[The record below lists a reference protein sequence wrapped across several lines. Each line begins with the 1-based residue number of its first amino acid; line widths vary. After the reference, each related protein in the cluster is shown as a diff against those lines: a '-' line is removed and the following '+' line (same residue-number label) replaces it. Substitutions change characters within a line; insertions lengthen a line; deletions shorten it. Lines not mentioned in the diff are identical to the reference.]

1 MRASLQPHE
10 TLAWVR
16 GGEDAWA
23 LLSVLGN
30 TPEGKIKVAPPSGRR
45 ESAKNN
51 SRVSGRPS
59 FLAGFLDGRQG
70 KEEAIWEVAE
80 EDIHPFDP
88 SHALNLEDASNLNNL
103 HEAPLLAL
111 LRRRFRQGQIY
122 TSTGNLLISVNP
134 YRPIPGLYDVPLD
147 DRADLQNDLSSKE
160 SQYDSED
167 EEDISGERPRAPTGL
182 GPHVYSVAAGAWKRA
197 AAGQDQSVVITGES
211 GAGKTEACKQ
221 VMRRLVQINQKLTGR
236 DFGDQIEM
244 SLLQSNVVLEAFGNA
259 KTLRN
264 DNSSRF
270 GKYVRLLYSENPNSS
285 TQTSPVRTSLGELKL
300 DDIGARSQPS
310 FDSLPPQAGGGGGG
324 GGVV

>member
-1 MRASLQPHE
+1 
-10 TLAWVR
+10 
-16 GGEDAWA
+16 
-23 LLSVLGN
+23 
-30 TPEGKIKVAPPSGRR
+30 
-45 ESAKNN
+45 
-51 SRVSGRPS
+51 
-59 FLAGFLDGRQG
+59 
-70 KEEAIWEVAE
+70 
-80 EDIHPFDP
+80 
-88 SHALNLEDASNLNNL
+88 EDASNLNNL

-134 YRPIPGLYDVPLD
+134 YRPIPGLYD
-147 DRADLQNDLSSKE
+147 
-160 SQYDSED
+160 
-167 EEDISGERPRAPTGL
+167 EDISGERPRAPTGL

-270 GKYVRLLYSENPNSS
+270 GKYVRLLYRRPL
-285 TQTSPVRTSLGELKL
+285 VLVGARTSTFVLEKSRLAGPAAGERNYHVFYQLCA
-300 DDIGARSQPS
+300 AR
-310 FDSLPPQAGGGGGG
+310 GGR
-324 GGVV
+324 